1 MDICA
6 DFDELR
12 QSSAPLNHPL
22 KSRSLL
28 QIFVLF
34 DPLETDCI
42 NIYSMIDALRDLVEF
57 KTRERHVTKIFHRLN
72 GRDHSKRMTGK
83 DY

>member
-1 MDICA
+1 MDVNA

-12 QSSAPLNHPL
+12 QSSALLSHPL

-28 QIFVLF
+28 RIFVLF

-42 NIYSMIDALRDLVEF
+42 NIYTLIDALRDLVEF
-57 KTRERHVTKIFHRLN
+57 KNRERHVTKIFHRLN
-72 GRDHSKRMTGK
+72 GRDHGNK
-83 DY
+83 